1 MTHYKYAMR
10 GLSQEPSASDQDV
23 QGQTADTPV
32 ATKKTK
38 DTEHAKAP
46 VKNSDPYKK
55 DPSEA
60 EQMEARYQELLKKYK
75 IIE

>member
-1 MTHYKYAMR
+1 MR
-10 GLSQEPSASDQDV
+10 GFFRAFGIRSGCH
-23 QGQTADTPV
+23 GQTADTPV